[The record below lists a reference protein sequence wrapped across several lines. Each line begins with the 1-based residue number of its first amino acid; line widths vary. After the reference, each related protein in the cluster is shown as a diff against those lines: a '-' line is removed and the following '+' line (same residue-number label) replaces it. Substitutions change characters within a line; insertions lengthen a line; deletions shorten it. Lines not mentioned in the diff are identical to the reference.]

1 LIDVRGDAGDAE
13 LRQDRRDGQLR
24 LRFSGHWTT
33 ETIAQKAALLARL
46 DPGDERRAL
55 LDLSSLDVMDTAA
68 AWLIHK
74 TGKRLQAEGLEV
86 VLEGVSPARQRL
98 LAKVAMTEQPA
109 ADPRRAQ
116 PFAAIVERCGRA
128 TIEIF
133 QQSREL
139 LSFLGLTTILLWR
152 SLRRPGRIRLTSLAF
167 HLERT
172 GIDSLPIVGLLSFLI
187 GVVLAYM
194 GIDQLARFGAQSL
207 TVNLVGVGVLRE
219 MGVLITAIIVA
230 GRSGSAFTAQIGT
243 MKVNE
248 EVDAMRAIGL
258 HPVEVLVVPRV
269 LALVIV
275 MPLLAFYANIM
286 GLLGGAV
293 MSWLALDIN
302 LIQFARLL
310 NDAVSLNSL
319 AAGLIKAPVFA
330 FVIALVG
337 CFEGLKVTS
346 SAESVGFQTTRSVV
360 EAISMVIV
368 IDAIF
373 NIFYSI
379 VGL

>member
-1 LIDVRGDAGDAE
+1 MTAGVQSETAE
-13 LRQDRRDGQLR
+13 VTESRDNGL
-24 LRFSGHWTT
+24 LTLSFAGHWTT
-33 ETIAQKAALLARL
+33 ETISAKSDYLDSLTASHEKRADFDFSALA
-46 DPGDERRAL
+46 
-55 LDLSSLDVMDTAA
+55 VMDTAA

-74 TGKRLQAEGLEV
+74 TRRRLEDSGVTVTLKGL
-86 VLEGVSPARQRL
+86 SPARTRL
-98 LAKVAMTEQPA
+98 LDKVSATVQPDPPQRKKHPFIAM
-109 ADPRRAQ
+109 
-116 PFAAIVERCGRA
+116 VERCGEA
-128 TIEIF
+128 TIEIYE
-133 QQSREL
+133 QSREL
-139 LSFLGLTTILLWR
+139 LSFLGLTSILFFQSIKHPSR
-152 SLRRPGRIRLTSLAF
+152 VRLTSLAF

-194 GIDQLARFGAQSL
+194 GIDQLAQFGAQSL
-207 TVNLVGVGVLRE
+207 TVNLVSVGVLRE

-258 HPVEVLVVPRV
+258 HPVEVLVMPRV
-269 LALVIV
+269 LALVLS

-293 MSWLALDIN
+293 MCWVFLDIN

-310 NDAVSLNSL
+310 NDAVGLNTL

-346 SAESVGFQTTRSVV
+346 SAESVGYRTTRSVV

-379 VGL
+379 VGV